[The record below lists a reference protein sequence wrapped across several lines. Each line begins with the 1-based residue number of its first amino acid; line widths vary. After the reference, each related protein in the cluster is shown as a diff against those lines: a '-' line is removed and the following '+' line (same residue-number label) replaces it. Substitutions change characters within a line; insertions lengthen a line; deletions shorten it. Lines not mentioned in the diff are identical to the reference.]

1 MKGLS
6 RRVKAGSAV
15 GICSMIAMTCSLAL
29 GQATPDVS
37 IDVPEP
43 GSFVLLGTGP
53 VLMIFVAWRFHR
65 LRPGT
70 VNVQAASAAQ
80 KVSAVRD

>member
-1 MKGLS
+1 MRALS

-29 GQATPDVS
+29 GQATPDVA

-43 GSFVLLGTGP
+43 GSLVLLGTGLF
-53 VLMIFVAWRFHR
+53 LMIFVARRFHR
-65 LRPGT
+65 RSTSIGEM
-70 VNVQAASAAQ
+70 
-80 KVSAVRD
+80 

>member
-1 MKGLS
+1 MKALS

-15 GICSMIAMTCSLAL
+15 GVCSMIAMTCSLGL
-29 GQATPDVS
+29 GQATPDAP

-43 GSFVLLGTGP
+43 GSFVLLGTGL

-65 LRPGT
+65 LRPTTGEM
-70 VNVQAASAAQ
+70 
-80 KVSAVRD
+80 